1 MNDVTL
7 CLHALLPS
15 VRSVS
20 QMMITG
26 NSVEV
31 TLPLVPILAD
41 RKRKKCQFTAA
52 LLSIIPKLNHI
63 EMSEI

>member
-15 VRSVS
+15 VRS
-20 QMMITG
+20 QMMISG